1 MRGARAGLV
10 GLGVALTAFFVYSP
24 VLSNPFVNADDRWV
38 FSSPVIR
45 EGRLLTMVAPRPD
58 RAGYMPAGYMLLAG
72 VYRAGRAQLK
82 AFHLA
87 SLLLHAANSGLLF
100 FLLLSLMRIASAD
113 LEELESARL
122 ACAALA
128 SVFFAVHPIQ
138 AEAIAVASSLS
149 DLAAAFFALASV
161 ILYVRAAGRVGGPAH
176 RRLLG
181 ASLALAAVSGLTRW
195 TGAGL
200 AAVLLILD
208 AYPLRRLD
216 RRALLEKIPY
226 VLVGV
231 VVIALNSYAKMS
243 PSTVGGVHSLG
254 FRPGGVAAGV
264 VFYAW
269 KWLVPGE
276 YSLYYILDRP
286 SELMGLPVW
295 GCALL
300 ALAAAAL
307 LVRFRRRAPAALAAF
322 GIYLV
327 VLAPVLLATNNG
339 WVLAHNRYAYLPGM
353 ALAGAAS
360 AGLLVA
366 WRRRLPGKHGVH
378 VPFAVLA
385 AFCALLGA
393 QSRALAAQWHDKS
406 RHWAATLSTDPDA
419 FFSFNELG
427 EEMLRRKD
435 YGSAVQQFRDRLD
448 DHPEDEHARRRLAE
462 YGPLLEAYNLNDRGV
477 ALVCGGDLDAA
488 AAHFRRAIGVM
499 PDLAIPYKNLA
510 AVLRRQG
517 RAADAEAVAERAR
530 GLEARKP
537 ASGPARR
544 AP

>member
-1 MRGARAGLV
+1 MRDVRSGLI
-10 GLGVALTAFFVYSP
+10 GLGVALTAFLVYSP

-45 EGRLLTMVAPRPD
+45 EGRLLTMLIPRPD
-58 RAGYMPAGYMLLAG
+58 RAGYMPAGYMILAG

-82 AFHLA
+82 PFHLA

-100 FLLLSLMRIASAD
+100 FLLLSLMRIATGDSEKLD
-113 LEELESARL
+113 PGRL
-122 ACAALA
+122 ASAAFA
-128 SVFFAVHPIQ
+128 AVFFAVHPIQ

-161 ILYVRAAGRVGGPAH
+161 IMYVRAAGGGTGPAR

-181 ASLALAAVSGLTRW
+181 ASIALAAVSGLTRW
-195 TGAGL
+195 TGAAL
-200 AAVLLILD
+200 APVFLILD
-208 AYPLRRLD
+208 AYPLRRFD
-216 RRALLEKIPY
+216 RRTLLEKIPF
-226 VLVGV
+226 VLVGA

-243 PSTVGGVHSLG
+243 PSTVGGVHALA

-264 VFYAW
+264 VFYVW
-269 KWLVPGE
+269 KWFVPGE
-276 YSLYYILDRP
+276 YALYYILDRP

-295 GCALL
+295 GCVVL

-307 LVRFRRRAPAALAAF
+307 LVRLRRSAPAVLASF

-327 VLAPVLLATNNG
+327 LLAPVLLATNSG
-339 WVLAHNRYAYLPGM
+339 WVLAHNRYAYQSGM
-353 ALAGAAS
+353 ALAGAA
-360 AGLLVA
+360 ATGLLVA
-366 WRRRLPGKHGVH
+366 WRRRLPGKQCAF

-393 QSRALAAQWHDKS
+393 QSRALAAHWHDKS
-406 RHWAATLSTDPDA
+406 RHWAETLSTDPDA
-419 FFSFNELG
+419 FFAFNKLG
-427 EEMLRRKD
+427 EEMLKRKD

-462 YGPLLEAYNLNDRGV
+462 YGPLLEAFNLNDRGV
-477 ALVCGGDLDAA
+477 ALVRGGELEAA
-488 AAHFRRAIGVM
+488 AAQFRRAIGVK
-499 PDLAIPYKNLA
+499 PDLVVPYHNLA
-510 AVLRRQG
+510 IVLRRQG
-517 RAADAEAVAERAR
+517 RAAEAEEFAERAR
-530 GLEARKP
+530 GLEPRKSG
-537 ASGPARR
+537 SGPARR

>member
-1 MRGARAGLV
+1 MRGVRAGLV
-10 GLGVALTAFFVYSP
+10 GLGVALTAFLVYSP
-24 VLSNPFVNADDRWV
+24 VLSNPFVNADDRWL

-45 EGRLLTMVAPRPD
+45 EGRLSTMVFPRPD
-58 RAGYMPAGYMLLAG
+58 RAGYMPAGYMILAG

-82 AFHLA
+82 PFHLA
-87 SLLLHAANSGLLF
+87 SLLLHAANSGMLF
-100 FLLLSLMRIASAD
+100 FLLLSLMRNATGDSEKMD
-113 LEELESARL
+113 PGRL
-122 ACAALA
+122 ASAALA
-128 SVFFAVHPIQ
+128 AVFFAVHPIQ

-161 ILYVRAAGRVGGPAH
+161 IMYVRAAGGGTGPAR

-181 ASLALAAVSGLTRW
+181 ASIALAAVSGLTRW

-200 AAVLLILD
+200 AAVFLILD
-208 AYPLRRLD
+208 AYPLRRFD
-216 RRALLEKIPY
+216 RRTLLEKIPF
-226 VLVGV
+226 VLVGA

-243 PSTVGGVHSLG
+243 PSTVGGVHALA

-264 VFYAW
+264 VFYVW

-295 GCALL
+295 GCAVL
-300 ALAAAAL
+300 ALASAAL
-307 LVRFRRRAPAALAAF
+307 LVRVRRRAPAALASF

-339 WVLAHNRYAYLPGM
+339 WVLAHNRYAYQAGM
-353 ALAGAAS
+353 ALAGAAA

-366 WRRRLPGKHGVH
+366 WRRRPGNPGSLG
-378 VPFAVLA
+378 PFAVLA

-393 QSRALAAQWHDKS
+393 QSWALAGQWHDKS
-406 RHWAATLSTDPDA
+406 RHWAETLSTDPDA
-419 FFSFNELG
+419 FFAFNKLG

-462 YGPLLEAYNLNDRGV
+462 YEPLLEAYDLNDRGV
-477 ALVCGGDLDAA
+477 VLVRGGELEAA
-488 AAHFRRAIGVM
+488 AAHFRRAIVVK
-499 PDLAIPYKNLA
+499 PDLFIPYKNLA

-517 RAADAEAVAERAR
+517 RAAEAAEFAERAR
-530 GLEARKP
+530 RLEPRGSR
-537 ASGPARR
+537 ASK

>member
-1 MRGARAGLV
+1 MRGVRAGLV
-10 GLGVALTAFFVYSP
+10 GLGVALTAFLVYSP
-24 VLSNPFVNADDRWV
+24 VLSNPFVNADDRWL

-45 EGRLLTMVAPRPD
+45 EGRLSAMVLPRPD
-58 RAGYMPAGYMLLAG
+58 RAGYMPAGYMILAG

-82 AFHLA
+82 PFHLA
-87 SLLLHAANSGLLF
+87 SLLLHAANSGMLF
-100 FLLLSLMRIASAD
+100 FLLLSLMRNATGDSEKMD
-113 LEELESARL
+113 PGRL
-122 ACAALA
+122 ASAALA
-128 SVFFAVHPIQ
+128 AVFFAVHPIQ

-161 ILYVRAAGRVGGPAH
+161 IMYVRAAGGGTGPAR

-181 ASLALAAVSGLTRW
+181 ASIALAAVSGLTRW

-200 AAVLLILD
+200 AAVFLILD
-208 AYPLRRLD
+208 AYPLRRFD
-216 RRALLEKIPY
+216 RRTLLEKIPF
-226 VLVGV
+226 VLVGA

-243 PSTVGGVHSLG
+243 PSTVGGVHALA

-264 VFYAW
+264 VFYVW

-295 GCALL
+295 GCAVL
-300 ALAAAAL
+300 ALASAAL
-307 LVRFRRRAPAALAAF
+307 LVRVRRRAPAALASF

-339 WVLAHNRYAYLPGM
+339 WVLAHNRYAYQAGM
-353 ALAGAAS
+353 ALAGAAA

-366 WRRRLPGKHGVH
+366 WRRRPGNPGSLG
-378 VPFAVLA
+378 PFAVLA

-393 QSRALAAQWHDKS
+393 QSWALAGQWHDKS
-406 RHWAATLSTDPDA
+406 RHWAETLSTDPDA
-419 FFSFNELG
+419 FFAFNKLG

-462 YGPLLEAYNLNDRGV
+462 YEPLLEAYDLNDRGV
-477 ALVCGGDLDAA
+477 VLVRGGELEAA
-488 AAHFRRAIGVM
+488 AAHFRRAIVVK
-499 PDLAIPYKNLA
+499 PDLFIPYKNLA

-517 RAADAEAVAERAR
+517 RAAEAEEFAERAR
-530 GLEARKP
+530 RLELRGSRARK
-537 ASGPARR
+537 